1 MFKNRPVSYVVWWVI
16 GALLLVARI
25 VIPILLVVNL
35 LSGKASNEVERRT
48 IELLLADFGLLMA
61 LLLVNIPLRL
71 FRRLSW
77 IIMLCSPVLLFGV
90 LLLSVVILAYEGTS
104 TETLISAVCWVLMA
118 VYLLLP
124 DLFIAH
130 DVIKEAKVGFSLP
143 DPVREPTLSERIR
156 SAKK

>member
-104 TETLISAVCWVLMA
+104 TETLISAVCWALMA

-124 DLFIAH
+124 DLFIARG
-130 DVIKEAKVGFSLP
+130 VIKEAKVGFSLP
-143 DPVREPTLSERIR
+143 DPVCEPTLSERIR